1 MIRIGTGYDV
11 HAFTDGRPL
20 VLGGVTIPF
29 EKGLSGHS
37 DADVLIHAVCD
48 ALLGAL
54 AIGDIGTHF
63 PSADPRYKNASS
75 IGLLNE
81 VTMMISGRGY
91 RVKNIDSVIV
101 AQKPLLSPYMDEMRQ
116 TIADAVGAE
125 LGQVS
130 VKSTTTE
137 GLGFAGRQ
145 EGIAA
150 QAVVLLAELPK
161 T

>member
-1 MIRIGTGYDV
+1 VIRIGTGYDV
-11 HAFTDGRPL
+11 HAFTSGRPL

-63 PSADPRYKNASS
+63 PPTDPRYKNASS

-81 VTMMISGRGY
+81 VTMMIGSRGY
-91 RVKNIDSVIV
+91 RVNNVDSVIV
-101 AQKPLLSPYMDEMRQ
+101 AQEPRLSPYMDEMRKN
-116 TIADAVGAE
+116 IADAVGAE

-150 QAVVLLAELPK
+150 QAVAMLAELPK

>member
-11 HAFTDGRPL
+11 HAFTSGRPL

-29 EKGLSGHS
+29 DKGLSGHS

-63 PSADPRYKNASS
+63 PSSDPRYKNASS

-81 VTMMISGRGY
+81 VTMMIRSRGY
-91 RVKNIDSVIV
+91 RVNNIDSVIV
-101 AQKPLLSPYMDEMRQ
+101 AQEPLLSPYTDEMRKI
-116 TIADAVGAE
+116 IADAVGAE

-150 QAVVLLAELPK
+150 QAVALLAELPK

>member
-20 VLGGVTIPF
+20 VLGGVTISF
-29 EKGLSGHS
+29 EKGLAGHS

-63 PSADPRYKNASS
+63 PPTDPRYKNASS

-81 VTMMISGRGY
+81 VAIMVGNRGY
-91 RVKNIDSVIV
+91 RVNNIDSVIV
-101 AQKPLLSPYMDEMRQ
+101 AQEPRLSPYTEEMRKN
-116 TIADAVGAE
+116 IADAVGAE

-137 GLGFAGRQ
+137 GLGFAGRK

-150 QAVVLLAELPK
+150 QAVAMLAELPK

>member
-1 MIRIGTGYDV
+1 MIKIGTGYDV

-20 VLGGVTIPF
+20 ILGGVTIPY
-29 EKGLSGHS
+29 EKGLLGHS
-37 DADVLIHAVCD
+37 DADVLIHAICD

-63 PSADPRYKNASS
+63 PASDPKYKNASS

-81 VTMMISGRGY
+81 VAMMIGSRGY
-91 RVKNIDSVIV
+91 RVNNIDSVIV
-101 AQKPLLSPYMDEMRQ
+101 AQEPRLSPYAEQMRKN
-116 TIADAVGAE
+116 IADAVGAE

-137 GLGFAGRQ
+137 GLGFAGRN

-150 QAVVLLAELPK
+150 QAVATVVELPK

>member
-11 HAFTDGRPL
+11 HAFSGGRPL
-20 VLGGVTIPF
+20 VLGGVSIPF

-63 PSADPRYKNASS
+63 PDTDPKYKNASS

-81 VTMMISGRGY
+81 VAMMVGVNGY
-91 RVKNIDSVIV
+91 RVNNVDSVVV
-101 AQKPLLSPYMDEMRQ
+101 AQEPRLSPYTELMRKN
-116 TIADAVGAE
+116 IADAVGAE
-125 LGQVS
+125 LGQIS
-130 VKSTTTE
+130 VKCTTTE
-137 GLGFAGRQ
+137 GLGFEGRK

-150 QAVVLLAELPK
+150 QAAATLVEMPK
-161 T
+161 A

>member
-29 EKGLSGHS
+29 DKGLSGHS

-75 IGLLNE
+75 VGLLNE
-81 VTMMISGRGY
+81 VIMMIRSRGY
-91 RVKNIDSVIV
+91 RVNNIDSVIV
-101 AQKPLLSPYMDEMRQ
+101 AEEPLLSPYTDEMRK

-137 GLGFAGRQ
+137 GLGFAGRR

-150 QAVVLLAELPK
+150 QAVVTLAELPK

>member
-1 MIRIGTGYDV
+1 VIRIGTGYDV
-11 HAFTDGRPL
+11 HAFASGRPL

-63 PSADPRYKNASS
+63 PPTDPRYKNASS

-81 VTMMISGRGY
+81 VTMMVGNRGY
-91 RVKNIDSVIV
+91 RVNNVDSVIV
-101 AQKPLLSPYMDEMRQ
+101 AQEPRLSPYTDEMRKN
-116 TIADAVGAE
+116 IADAIGAE

-130 VKSTTTE
+130 IKSTTTE
-137 GLGFAGRQ
+137 GLGFAGRK

-150 QAVVLLAELPK
+150 QAVVMLAELPK

>member
-1 MIRIGTGYDV
+1 MIKIGTGYDV

-20 VLGGVTIPF
+20 ILGGVTIPY
-29 EKGLSGHS
+29 EKGLLGHS
-37 DADVLIHAVCD
+37 DADVLIHAICD

-63 PSADPRYKNASS
+63 PASDPKYKNASS

-81 VTMMISGRGY
+81 VAMMIGSRGY
-91 RVKNIDSVIV
+91 RVNNVDSVIV
-101 AQKPLLSPYMDEMRQ
+101 AQEPRLSPYAEQMRKN
-116 TIADAVGAE
+116 IADAVGAE

-137 GLGFAGRQ
+137 GLGFAGRK

-150 QAVVLLAELPK
+150 QAVATVVELPK